1 MYSKIPAL
9 KEMAEPRATA
19 VLDTEEPSPAVPPAN
34 ADDRKAAAALA
45 SLDAVHDEDESKQN
59 RQDQEALGRAIS
71 RLEIE
76 SGEKSGKGQEIG
88 KGEKG
93 KEGVE
98 ERERKKIKVD
108 QADVAL
114 LVGFFCKV
122 FLGLEDVLLIR

>member
-1 MYSKIPAL
+1 
-9 KEMAEPRATA
+9 MAEPRATA
-19 VLDTEEPSPAVPPAN
+19 VLDTEEPSPAVPSAN

-88 KGEKG
+88 KGERG
-93 KEGVE
+93 KEGAE

-122 FLGLEDVLLIR
+122 FWAWRRYF